1 MKIIHLANHAQ
12 LIGNGIVNMM
22 TDLACLQAQAGHD
35 VVVASS
41 GGEFETLYARYGV
54 RHVTVPQSRQL
65 RRAPAMLARF
75 RRLVRDFEP
84 DIVHAHMVTGTMLA
98 RFACVRRPYV
108 LFATVHN
115 EFQKSAVLMRLAD
128 RVVAV
133 TGVVAKSM
141 QARGVPADKLAV
153 VRNGTVGSP
162 RRSGL
167 PLGPAPELHRPAV
180 TTVAGMYE
188 RKGIHDLLRAFAALP
203 EQFAHAHLYLVG
215 DGPDRAMMEA
225 LARELGVA
233 DRAHFTGFVANPTGY
248 LAQTDVFVN
257 AAHREPGGLV
267 LCEARESGCAVV
279 ATRVDGNPE
288 MVGGEEAALLVPA
301 AQPQALTQAIVRLL
315 DDPAFRAQL
324 AERGQSNLA
333 AFSAQTVCDGYVAL
347 YEQALEAV
355 RSPRGRKPVA
365 AAPSP
370 KVLP

>member
-41 GGEFETLYARYGV
+41 GGEFEALYARYGV
-54 RHVTVPQSRQL
+54 RHVHVPQSRKL
-65 RRAPAMLARF
+65 RLAPAMLTRF
-75 RRLVRDFEP
+75 RRVVHEFEP

-115 EFQKSAVLMRLAD
+115 EFQKSAVLMRFAD

-133 TGVVAKSM
+133 TGVVARSM
-141 QARGVPADKLAV
+141 EARGVPASKLAV

-162 RRSGL
+162 RRIGQ
-167 PLGPAPELHRPAV
+167 PLGPAPELHRPAI

-203 EQFAHAHLYLVG
+203 ERFAHAHLYLVG

-225 LARELGVA
+225 LACELGVA

-248 LAQTDVFVN
+248 LAQTDIFVN

-301 AQPQALTQAIVRLL
+301 AQPHALMQAMLRLL
-315 DDPAFRAQL
+315 DDPPYRAAL
-324 AERGQSNLA
+324 AECGQRNLGD
-333 AFSAQTVCDGYVAL
+333 FSAQAVSDGYLAF
-347 YEQALEAV
+347 YDQALAARRSARGGEAV
-355 RSPRGRKPVA
+355 AASQAPR
-365 AAPSP
+365 
-370 KVLP
+370 VLP